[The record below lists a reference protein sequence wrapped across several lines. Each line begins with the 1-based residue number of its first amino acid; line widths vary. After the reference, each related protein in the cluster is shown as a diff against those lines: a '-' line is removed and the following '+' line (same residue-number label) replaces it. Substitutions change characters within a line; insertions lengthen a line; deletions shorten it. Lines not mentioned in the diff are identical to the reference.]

1 MAALSENFSRLGMR
15 VRETLSERTRDL
27 ARAPGAAYFDNDDK
41 GRNIQKQLDSSSD
54 RDKLEAMKRL
64 VAVCHSCWRDRECA
78 AIANLL

>member
-15 VRETLSERTRDL
+15 MRETLSERTRDL
-27 ARAPGAAYFDNDDK
+27 RIPGSAYFDNDDK

-64 VAVCHSCWRDRECA
+64 VAVCHSCWRDRENT
-78 AIANLL
+78 AIATLL